1 MRFEQAKALLQAL
14 EREEARYVLVGS
26 MAMAAQGLVRA
37 TRDIDFFIASDE
49 DNVERVKR
57 ALRAVFLDETIDE
70 INSADLSGS
79 YPVIQYGPPNEDY
92 VIDLLARL
100 GEAFAFEDI
109 DSEELVVEGV
119 KVRVATPSMLYRMK
133 RSTVRPQDRLDAES
147 LRERFGLTEEG
158 EPG

>member
-1 MRFEQAKALLQAL
+1 MRFEQAKHLLQAL
-14 EREEARYVLVGS
+14 EREEVRYVLVGS

-37 TRDIDFFIASDE
+37 TRDIDFFIAPDE
-49 DNVERVKR
+49 ENVERVKR
-57 ALRAVFLDETIDE
+57 ALRAVFLDASIDE
-70 INSADLSGS
+70 ISSADLSGA

-119 KVRVATPSMLYRMK
+119 TVTVATPSMLYRMK

-158 EPG
+158 EPE

>member
-1 MRFEQAKALLQAL
+1 MRFEQAKDLLQAL

-37 TRDIDFFIASDE
+37 TRDIDFFIAPDE
-49 DNVERVKR
+49 ENVERVKR
-57 ALRAVFLDETIDE
+57 ALRAVFLDESIDE

-119 KVRVATPSMLYRMK
+119 TVRVATPSTLYRMK